1 MPKAIQPEI
10 PFNDSEDILKRVKES
25 GICWFESNNG
35 HQQAGSVNT
44 FTDSGSKNVGFFLR
58 VSYPLK
64 ANLFISPSDGVRSRS
79 SRARGIRSAPRPY
92 TGSGGK
98 PTSWAKFMG

>member
-35 HQQAGSVNT
+35 RQPPVTEMRITHAVRVKLSGHVNDDNIRALDNSSSRFLHQIISPKQPT
-44 FTDSGSKNVGFFLR
+44 L
-58 VSYPLK
+58 
-64 ANLFISPSDGVRSRS
+64 ISPS
-79 SRARGIRSAPRPY
+79 
-92 TGSGGK
+92 
-98 PTSWAKFMG
+98 